1 MLIYY
6 VKGSSSGTLLN
17 IDTYEDYD
25 YYLNYLYSGH

>member
-17 IDTYEDYD
+17 IDTYEDCD